1 MNKAVKENAFKELEI
16 KKESHSK
23 VKHLKH
29 FKLEMQNYL
38 KPNKLKINQEDA
50 QAIFKLRSRMT
61 EVKENFKGKY
71 FTHECELCNEEEETQ
86 EHIFTCKEILKNKK
100 DDAKLPEY
108 KKILEGNAKSQLE
121 IANIFKEN
129 MKIRNEIIDKR

>member
-1 MNKAVKENAFKELEI
+1 MN
-16 KKESHSK
+16 
-23 VKHLKH
+23 
-29 FKLEMQNYL
+29 
-38 KPNKLKINQEDA
+38 
-50 QAIFKLRSRMT
+50 
-61 EVKENFKGKY
+61 
-71 FTHECELCNEEEETQ
+71 ECELCNEEEETQ
-86 EHIFTCKEILKNKK
+86 EHMFTCKEILKNKK